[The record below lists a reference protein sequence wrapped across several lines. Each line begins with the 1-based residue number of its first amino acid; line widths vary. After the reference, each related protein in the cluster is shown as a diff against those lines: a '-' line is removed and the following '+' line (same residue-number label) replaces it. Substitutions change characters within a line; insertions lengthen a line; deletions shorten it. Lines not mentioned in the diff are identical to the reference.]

1 MDQSNPIISF
11 LLEHNKRQSEIFCSP
26 DAALSR
32 RQYRALHPTEIAALK
47 CMDGRLNLAIQT
59 QTPPGI
65 IQPFR
70 NIGGKFDIGWPYFGE
85 IMSGW
90 VNYIISKGR
99 SGVILVTYHWSKGDQ
114 HRGCRGFNYD
124 AKESQL
130 YTHDLKNQIERVF
143 GSEHKVI
150 YPIQVG
156 IETDDEALTLHG
168 QNGLTLNLAEE
179 LSLPADDLRQRVEK
193 LYPDMNRQMVADL
206 MPLLLG
212 NQRHV
217 IKIKNSRRPLTKT
230 EHMEQVLV
238 VGRGMDWLHLPNK
251 ALIVGPYS
259 YNLREPIVAAAGI
272 LLDNMKKGRVPEA
285 DGVVLLTSA
294 AYREDA
300 GFEKLRAIEKAR
312 SFADF
317 AVAAIHEALPEIKP
331 HLRLLMGIVD
341 LNTRLMTVVEPPA
354 DSAGGKNNYS

>member
-1 MDQSNPIISF
+1 MNSSNPIISF

-70 NIGGKFDIGWPYFGE
+70 NLGGQFDIGWPYFGE

-90 VNYIISKGR
+90 VNYVTSKGR
-99 SGVILVTYHWSKGDQ
+99 SGVILVTYHYAKGDQ
-114 HRGCRGFNYD
+114 HRGCRGFHYD
-124 AKESQL
+124 APAAKA

-143 GSEHKVI
+143 GTEHKVI

-168 QNGLTLNLAEE
+168 KDGATLNLAEE
-179 LSLPADDLRQRVEK
+179 LNLSEDDLRQRVEK
-193 LYPDMNRQMVADL
+193 LYPDMGQQMVADI
-206 MPLLLG
+206 MPMLLG
-212 NQRHV
+212 NQRH
-217 IKIKNSRRPLTKT
+217 IAKIKASNRPLMNT

-238 VGRGMDWLHLPNK
+238 VGRGVDWLHLPNK

-272 LLDNMKKGRVPEA
+272 LLDNMKDGRVPEK

-300 GFEKLRAIEKAR
+300 GFERLRAIEKAH
-312 SFADF
+312 SMAEFSLQ
-317 AVAAIHEALPEIKP
+317 AIFEALPELKP
-331 HLRLLMGIVD
+331 HLHLLMGIVD
-341 LNTRLMTVVEPPA
+341 LNTRVMTVAEPRV
-354 DSAGGKNNYS
+354 

>member
-1 MDQSNPIISF
+1 MNSSNPIISF

-90 VNYIISKGR
+90 VNYVTGKGR

-114 HRGCRGFNYD
+114 HRGCRGFDYS
-124 AKESQL
+124 AQESQI
-130 YTHDLKNQIERVF
+130 YTHNLKNQIERVF

-150 YPIQVG
+150 YPIQLG

-168 QNGLTLNLAEE
+168 KDGLTLNLAEE
-179 LSLPADDLRQRVEK
+179 LTLGEDDLRQKVEK
-193 LYPDMNRQMVADL
+193 LFPDMGQQMVADI
-206 MPLLLG
+206 MPMLLG
-212 NQRHV
+212 NQRH
-217 IKIKNSRRPLTKT
+217 IAKIKASNRPLMNT

-238 VGRGMDWLHLPNK
+238 VGRGIDWLHLPNK

-272 LLDNMKKGRVPEA
+272 LLDNMKDGRVPA
-285 DGVVLLTSA
+285 KDGVVLLTSA

-300 GFEKLRAIEKAR
+300 GFEKLRAIEKAH
-312 SFADF
+312 SMAEFALQSIF
-317 AVAAIHEALPEIKP
+317 EALPELKP
-331 HLRLLMGIVD
+331 HLHLLMGIVD
-341 LNTRLMTVVEPPA
+341 LNTRVMTVVEPRV
-354 DSAGGKNNYS
+354 